1 MVPGATLILGTML
14 IRENFLMKQKRG
26 SFNANL
32 SCIILKSLR
41 ASKWCICNGN
51 DFTQPQISNSTMN
64 GGNRLGE
71 GKKKYNRKS
80 SKSKNLK
87 WKTPSLVHR
96 GYSCIIFISSPV
108 PTDVLVWYY
117 HSTYDLWNDIFS
129 RQLWFQAAK
138 IWYFTLT
145 WVQNENRLENIL
157 LQRILC

>member
-80 SKSKNLK
+80 LKSKNLK
-87 WKTPSLVHR
+87 WKTPPLVHR
-96 GYSCIIFISSPV
+96 VYSCIIFMSSPV